1 MLPICEEFLQPM
13 PEAMNA
19 DVYSFIT
26 GYWIWSKILENL
38 ATLGYDPWVKH
49 RLHWQLTLT

>member
-1 MLPICEEFLQPM
+1 MLEGLK
-13 PEAMNA
+13 A

-38 ATLGYDPWVKH
+38 ATLGYDPWVKP

>member
-1 MLPICEEFLQPM
+1 MLQICEGSLRPM
-13 PEAMNA
+13 LEGISA

>member
-1 MLPICEEFLQPM
+1 MLQICEDSLRPM
-13 PEAMNA
+13 LEGIGA

-38 ATLGYDPWVKH
+38 ATLGYDPWV
-49 RLHWQLTLT
+49 

>member
-1 MLPICEEFLQPM
+1 MLPICEESLQPM
-13 PEAMNA
+13 AEAMNA

-38 ATLGYDPWVKH
+38 ATLGYDPWVKR